1 MSDKKKKESIYN
13 EWDISTSEDEVE
25 EKVEV
30 ISDSFTKDSVSSSNL
45 KLNDDI
51 DLEIKDVKR
60 IDYALEINDLVKS
73 YGRKQVLKGLN
84 LKVKKGEVF
93 GFIGKNGVGKS
104 TTIDCV
110 VGLKESN
117 SGDILILGKDAIR
130 DPLETKM
137 LIGYVP
143 SVPTTYEMM
152 TGNEYLQFIGSS
164 YDMLQSAFDANYEYL
179 LKKLTMSEADM
190 NRPIS
195 EYSHGMKQKICLMAS
210 LIHNPKIWILDE
222 PTVGLDII
230 VYEVLLKMIRD
241 FANNGKTVFITSH
254 SIDLVAKVCDRV
266 AIVNNGVVELLI
278 DLNKEPLK
286 RRDLNKIFFKLYE
299 QDIN

>member
-30 ISDSFTKDSVSSSNL
+30 ISDSFTKEEVSFSNL

-299 QDIN
+299 HDIN

>member
-1 MSDKKKKESIYN
+1 
-13 EWDISTSEDEVE
+13 
-25 EKVEV
+25 
-30 ISDSFTKDSVSSSNL
+30 
-45 KLNDDI
+45 
-51 DLEIKDVKR
+51 
-60 IDYALEINDLVKS
+60 
-73 YGRKQVLKGLN
+73 
-84 LKVKKGEVF
+84 
-93 GFIGKNGVGKS
+93 
-104 TTIDCV
+104 
-110 VGLKESN
+110 
-117 SGDILILGKDAIR
+117 
-130 DPLETKM
+130 
-137 LIGYVP
+137 
-143 SVPTTYEMM
+143 
-152 TGNEYLQFIGSS
+152 
-164 YDMLQSAFDANYEYL
+164 
-179 LKKLTMSEADM
+179 M